1 MSSSHRGSLGL
12 GSSRGDSSHGPSSQG
27 RSLQGTFSQGSS
39 PDHVPTEA
47 GSSNHGTSTKSGTKI
62 YRDYQDMIDKWPL
75 RSPAVS
81 AGESGES
88 VPHQYAGSYDKQ
100 PDGRIS
106 QDPLDWKV
114 VKSMSKE
121 ERKLHIVARA
131 NFYSQ
136 TVPALIRL
144 ACRSLIETLIEDANR
159 AGRVSMTKPPQ
170 PIRVN
175 KP

>member
-1 MSSSHRGSLGL
+1 
-12 GSSRGDSSHGPSSQG
+12 
-27 RSLQGTFSQGSS
+27 
-39 PDHVPTEA
+39 
-47 GSSNHGTSTKSGTKI
+47 
-62 YRDYQDMIDKWPL
+62 
-75 RSPAVS
+75 
-81 AGESGES
+81 
-88 VPHQYAGSYDKQ
+88 
-100 PDGRIS
+100 
-106 QDPLDWKV
+106 
-114 VKSMSKE
+114 MSKE
-121 ERKLHIVARA
+121 ERKPHIVARA